1 MKKLTLLSIAT
12 ILVMLVSLNKLYAQ
26 ETEKSPFEGVWELT
40 QLATNGSGSRVP
52 IPGLMKF
59 FNPDGQFFNLRV
71 TQHGALIT
79 HGGSYQINDLQTYT
93 ETVKSEV
100 KGAFYA
106 LAGKTYKIRYTFND
120 DKTLLTLSGLVEGKE
135 GVENLS
141 YTEVWKR
148 VEMKPVNPI

>member
-1 MKKLTLLSIAT
+1 MKRLTLRSITTLLLMFLS
-12 ILVMLVSLNKLYAQ
+12 LSKLSAQ
-26 ETEKSPFEGVWELT
+26 EAKINPFEGVWELT
-40 QLATNGSGSRVP
+40 QLATNGSGNRVP

-106 LAGKTYKIRYTFND
+106 LAGKTYKIRYTFNE

-141 YTEVWKR
+141 YTETWKR